1 MDMSALLKQN
11 WQHQHPEEYV
21 NRLLEKKDFPG
32 LAEAMA
38 IHPSEY
44 VNRAALSAIS
54 QLDFTELHPE
64 EVDLLDQ
71 AVKRAI
77 KKPAK
82 VFSTV
87 FVDAANIIAKIKRPA
102 GIGELISLLDKDQ
115 YLGCDMK
122 VQSAFEVC
130 CGAIGDQGIDVI
142 LTHLLEHNDRTVEK
156 MLVSGLGSIGG
167 ERAYDALIL
176 GLQRHCEKSWA
187 NSLWDCLT
195 IDSYIYYLNRIGLKP
210 NALETLKVALD
221 LTSKKYEERMAHL
234 DRPLLGN
241 TPEPALIKKLEELIQ
256 NIQP

>member
-44 VNRAALSAIS
+44 VNRAAIKAIS
-54 QLDFTELHPE
+54 ELEFSELDPD
-64 EVDLLDQ
+64 VVGLLDQ

-82 VFSTV
+82 VFPTV
-87 FVDAANIIAKIKRPA
+87 FVDAANILAKIKRPA
-102 GIGELISLLDKDQ
+102 GISELISLVEKDQ

-122 VQSAFEVC
+122 VQFAFEAC
-130 CGAIGDQGIDVI
+130 CGAIGEQGIDVLLSHI
-142 LTHLLEHNDRTVEK
+142 LENNDRKVEQ

-167 ERAYDALIL
+167 EHAYDALIL

-195 IDSYIYYLNRIGLKP
+195 IDSYIYYLARIGLKP
-210 NALETLKVALD
+210 SALETLKVALD
-221 LTSKKYEERMAHL
+221 LTSKKYQERLARL
-234 DRPLLGN
+234 DRPVLGN
-241 TPEPALIKKLEELIQ
+241 APDPVLIKKLEELIQ
-256 NIQP
+256 KMQS